1 MLNDRGL
8 PIELLSPWSTLWTIL
23 ASDFVIHVEF
33 IMALVLALPDIQKNR
48 ELAHIHNDFLPDEVM
63 LALTQPVSANKIPPV
78 TREKSLNIST
88 VRTPS
93 SLEQISLSQGF
104 EIITLT
110 WLVVQWFLFYKNNI
124 VIILVF
130 KMDGYEPNHKGF
142 TIYKVRKSVLYHK
155 LFHFKEFIEQ
165 LQHIKMWG

>member
-110 WLVVQWFLFYKNNI
+110 WLVVQ
-124 VIILVF
+124 
-130 KMDGYEPNHKGF
+130 
-142 TIYKVRKSVLYHK
+142 
-155 LFHFKEFIEQ
+155 
-165 LQHIKMWG
+165 